1 MKDRPEEQPA
11 QEAGG
16 EQASAG
22 QSNGPVGAQPQE
34 AAPADGAESTPEV
47 DALRER
53 YLRLAAEYDNFRK
66 RTERERAELTVRA
79 QAQLMERVLDVLDD
93 LQRVAHY
100 NADTTTVAALLEGV
114 QMVERKFLRVL
125 EGAGLEAIEPRGR
138 PFDPAQH
145 EALMTA
151 PTENREEDESV
162 GEVLQ
167 KGYQFKGVLLRPAR
181 VQVRKYG

>member
-16 EQASAG
+16 EQAGAG
-22 QSNGPVGAQPQE
+22 QPQE
-34 AAPADGAESTPEV
+34 APAMEGESTPEV

-79 QAQLMERVLDVLDD
+79 QAQVVERVLDVLDD

-100 NADTTTVAALLEGV
+100 NADTTTVNALLEGV
-114 QMVERKFLRVL
+114 QMVERKLLRAL
-125 EGAGLEAIEPRGR
+125 ESAGLESIEARGR
-138 PFDPAQH
+138 PFDPSLH